1 MARAKRKRKGRAAA
15 FLLLAGLALLIA
27 GFIARHEIPI
37 LIKEAGRSPAAPANA
52 DIGGIS
58 GGEKLHPPGAAPM
71 YASGGGGGARESE
84 APGVTDSHKPKQ
96 ENQSGEH
103 LTGAERR
110 QLENVIR
117 EKSR

>member
-1 MARAKRKRKGRAAA
+1 MALARRKRRRGRAAG
-15 FLLLAGLALLIA
+15 FILLAGLSLLIA

-37 LIKEAGRSPAAPANA
+37 LIKEAGRSPAAPASA
-52 DIGGIS
+52 DIGAA
-58 GGEKLHPPGAAPM
+58 GGSKALPPPSAAPM
-71 YASGGGGGARESE
+71 DASAGMARAVQSPR
-84 APGVTDSHKPKQ
+84 ATDSHGANQ
-96 ENQSGEH
+96 DNQSGER